1 MHHSLTNLLNIEKEI
16 QLKINKTNIIEK
28 KTKIIAVSKNFPI
41 NQILPLINY
50 GHVDFGE
57 NRVQEAINKWTDI
70 KNKYNKIKLH
80 MIGKLQ
86 SNKVKYVVPLFDY
99 IHTLDNLNLA
109 EKISQEQIKRKKYLK
124 IFIQINIGRENQ
136 KSGILPEYLDTFYK
150 HCINDFGLN
159 IVGLMCL
166 PPNDNNS
173 KKYFLEIFELSKK
186 LKLQKLSMGMSGD
199 YLEAIEANS
208 THLRIGSKIFRDRN

>member
-1 MHHSLTNLLNIEKEI
+1 
-16 QLKINKTNIIEK
+16 
-28 KTKIIAVSKNFPI
+28 
-41 NQILPLINY
+41 
-50 GHVDFGE
+50 
-57 NRVQEAINKWTDI
+57 
-70 KNKYNKIKLH
+70 

-208 THLRIGSKIFRDRN
+208 THLRIGSKIFGDRN